1 MTDAAVHTIT
11 SDSDSDSFSFPSS
24 SATTVSIN
32 NSNQPSR
39 PCTPPKEIVPVP
51 HPHSPTFENQNE
63 HWKFVCKI
71 YEALKIDDNTHA
83 ELPIHYQIDSFKD
96 IPPASTPPYSPPRKD
111 SMPIHHLPGLIH
123 NNDMPTIVHPFEPA
137 LHDDVHPDSLFNADM
152 FLPETSYLDDDSE
165 SVDLSADSSLSDESI
180 LRVDFQSYTQS

>member
-1 MTDAAVHTIT
+1 MPQSTLLPRIPIPIPSLFPVLQPPRCLSTIRT
-11 SDSDSDSFSFPSS
+11 NPQDHVLHPRKLFR
-24 SATTVSIN
+24 T
-32 NSNQPSR
+32 
-39 PCTPPKEIVPVP
+39 VP
-51 HPHSPTFENQNE
+51 HPHSPTFENQRE

-137 LHDDVHPDSLFNADM
+137 LHDDVHPDLLFNADM